1 MKRNLFAIAILP
13 MLIATAPA
21 RPIDWQAELDLFRQR
36 ADILEAISGQQS
48 RVLSGLFLSKK
59 AELFMCEPGPPV
71 RRR

>member
-48 RVLSGLFLSKK
+48 RSFKWAFSFKK
-59 AELFMCEPGPPV
+59 SRTIYV
-71 RRR
+71 